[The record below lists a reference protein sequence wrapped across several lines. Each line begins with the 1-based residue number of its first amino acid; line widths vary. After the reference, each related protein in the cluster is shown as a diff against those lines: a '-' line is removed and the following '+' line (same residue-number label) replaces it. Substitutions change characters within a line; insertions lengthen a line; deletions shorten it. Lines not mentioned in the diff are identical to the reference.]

1 VSVTNSAGAG
11 DFALIPVYVRAQN
24 NPPFATAPSTVTVN
38 VTGSGV
44 VPAAGSLG
52 LPNGLTTGVR
62 IPGVG
67 VGDPDDADIRSE
79 GPSARRHLLGH
90 TFSCVLEAIRLWAWL
105 RFARWMCSLS
115 QA

>member
-1 VSVTNSAGAG
+1 MTNSAGAG

-38 VTGSGV
+38 VTGSGM

-79 GPSARRHLLGH
+79 GLDSTPVALAWTHI
-90 TFSCVLEAIRLWAWL
+90 FKCLEAIRFWAWL

-115 QA
+115 Q